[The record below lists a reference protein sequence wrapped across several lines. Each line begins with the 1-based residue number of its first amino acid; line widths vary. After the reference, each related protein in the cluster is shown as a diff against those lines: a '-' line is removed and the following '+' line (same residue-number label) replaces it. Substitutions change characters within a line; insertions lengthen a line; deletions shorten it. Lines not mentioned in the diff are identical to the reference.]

1 MPISHHPAF
10 PALGSGRVSE
20 PQESGTRAAG
30 TAHAALRARHPALR
44 WETRGAAVGASLPR
58 CGTVSA
64 QSTVCRGYRGKG
76 RCAGDRGISVDLLRV
91 GVRAHLGAQ
100 GARASRRSWVPAAC
114 SISWRLLK
122 SWMALLFWKSM
133 RAMVMEAFQQL
144 WSGHR
149 KSISLRSLVTMV
161 K

>member
-1 MPISHHPAF
+1 M
-10 PALGSGRVSE
+10 
-20 PQESGTRAAG
+20 
-30 TAHAALRARHPALR
+30 
-44 WETRGAAVGASLPR
+44 
-58 CGTVSA
+58 
-64 QSTVCRGYRGKG
+64 
-76 RCAGDRGISVDLLRV
+76 DLLRV